1 MSREHLGR
9 LYVFALMWST
19 GALLEL
25 DDRKKMEVWL
35 RDNNKELNFPEIP
48 PDSEDTTFDYH
59 VSADGK
65 YTQ

>member
-1 MSREHLGR
+1 M
-9 LYVFALMWST
+9 FALMWST

-35 RDNNKELNFPEIP
+35 RENNKELNFPDIP